1 MALNTLLT
9 RMVLFFSCLIIVT
22 GGILGYVIYR
32 SSMKLVEES
41 IGAQARLVAENAA
54 AGIDL
59 LAYSSIKVQDG
70 ETELYKELRARLNAI
85 RESNGL
91 KYLYTLGSTTEN
103 GQTQYF
109 YVVDGAPENAPEG
122 EFSPLG
128 TPETNAY
135 SGMIHAFS
143 EGTPFVGELTNDDYG
158 ATITAYVPLF
168 GEDGVMLGVI
178 GADFD
183 ATKVYELMK
192 KNTSTTIIVA
202 ISAIAAGIVLVYLL
216 ARYLTSPLK
225 KLTAQVARVRE
236 GDMTVHI
243 ASGRK
248 DEIGHLAETF
258 AQLVDN
264 TRTVITSIKSS
275 SDKLLSASE
284 EMARHAG
291 STSEASRLIAESM
304 QDASSG
310 AEIQVTRTVDMAGAV
325 ENMAGGMGRITES
338 TSIVSDIAEGTA
350 DLGQQGGDT
359 IRQAIEG
366 MERAQGITIKMSGD
380 MEELKQRSQEI
391 GEITTIMSDIAS
403 QTDLL
408 ALNAA
413 IEAAHAGDNGRGFA
427 VVAEQVRKLANQSRM
442 FSVQIA
448 GLVSRTQEQTLAV
461 SREMAESLEY
471 VSFGVERVK
480 EAGTAFESIIDGLEQ
495 VNAQLRE
502 VTAASQNISAE
513 SQEVAASVEEME
525 KIARRAAQHFQ
536 SIADNS
542 AVQLAS
548 MNEVAASAVGLKE
561 MSGELTELNKRFV
574 V

>member
-1 MALNTLLT
+1 MNRLLT
-9 RMVLFFSCLIIVT
+9 RMVLFFSCLIIAT

-59 LAYSSIKVQDG
+59 KAYSSLNVQDG
-70 ETELYKELRARLNAI
+70 ETELYRELREKLNTI
-85 RESNGL
+85 RENNGL
-91 KYLYTLGSTTEN
+91 KYLYTLDRKIEN
-103 GQTQYF
+103 GETTYF
-109 YVVDGAPENAPEG
+109 YVVDGAPVDAPEG

-128 TPETNAY
+128 SPETNLY
-135 SGMIHAFS
+135 KGMLHAFA
-143 EGTPFVGELTNDDYG
+143 EGTPFVGELTNDDDYG
-158 ATITAYVPLF
+158 ATITAYVPLY
-168 GEDGVMLGVI
+168 GEDGGMLGII

-183 ATKVYELMK
+183 ATKVYELIK

-202 ISAIAAGIVLVYLL
+202 ISAIAGGIVLVYLL
-216 ARYLTSPLK
+216 AHYLTSPLG

-243 ASGRK
+243 AVDRK

-258 AQLVDN
+258 RQLVAN
-264 TRTVITSIKSS
+264 TRTVIAGIKSS
-275 SDKLLSASE
+275 SDKLLNASE

-304 QDASSG
+304 QDASGG
-310 AEIQVTRTVDMAGAV
+310 AEIQVNRTVDMAGAV
-325 ENMAGGMGRITES
+325 DNMAGGMGRITQS
-338 TSIVSDIAEGTA
+338 ASIVSDIAEETVA
-350 DLGQQGGDT
+350 LGQQGGET
-359 IRQAIEG
+359 IRQAIAG
-366 MERAQGITIKMSGD
+366 MERVQEITRKMSGD
-380 MEELKQRSQEI
+380 MEGLKQRSREI
-391 GEITTIMSDIAS
+391 GEITTIMSDIAA

-413 IEAAHAGDNGRGFA
+413 IEAAHAGENGRGFA
-427 VVAEQVRKLANQSRM
+427 VVAEQVRKLANQSRN

-448 GLVSRTQEQTLAV
+448 ELVSGTQEQTLTVSSEMAV
-461 SREMAESLEY
+461 SLEN
-471 VSFGVERVK
+471 VSIGVERVQ
-480 EAGTAFESIIDGLEQ
+480 EAGTAFQSIIDGLQQ
-495 VNAQLRE
+495 VNVQLRE
-502 VTAASQNISAE
+502 VTAASQTISAE

-525 KIARRAAQHFQ
+525 QISRRAALHFQ

-548 MNEVAASAVGLKE
+548 MNEVASSADGLKR